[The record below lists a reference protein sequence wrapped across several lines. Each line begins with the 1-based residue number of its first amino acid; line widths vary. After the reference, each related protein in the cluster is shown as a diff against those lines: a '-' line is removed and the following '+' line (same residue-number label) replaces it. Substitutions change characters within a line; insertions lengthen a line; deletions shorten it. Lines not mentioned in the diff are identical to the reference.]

1 MNTILHPTQKESAVF
16 LPDEMSVQQ
25 RIEEQH
31 QIDLQEQEAME
42 QAYLEYARGVELYRE
57 LIRTEIDHERILMLK
72 SLLMGYQEDNK

>member
-1 MNTILHPTQKESAVF
+1 VNIVLYPTQKELDVF

-25 RIEEQH
+25 RLEEQH

>member
-1 MNTILHPTQKESAVF
+1 MNIILYPTQKELDVF

-25 RIEEQH
+25 RLEEQH
-31 QIDLQEQEAME
+31 QLDLQEQEAME

>member
-1 MNTILHPTQKESAVF
+1 MF

-25 RIEEQH
+25 RLEEQH
-31 QIDLQEQEAME
+31 HIDLQEQEAME

-72 SLLMGYQEDNK
+72 SLLMAYQEDNK

>member
-1 MNTILHPTQKESAVF
+1 MF

-25 RIEEQH
+25 RLEEQH
-31 QIDLQEQEAME
+31 QLDLQEQEAME

>member
-1 MNTILHPTQKESAVF
+1 MNIVLYPTQKELDVF

-25 RIEEQH
+25 RLEEQH
-31 QIDLQEQEAME
+31 QLDLQEQEAME

>member
-1 MNTILHPTQKESAVF
+1 MNIVLYPTQKELDVF

-25 RIEEQH
+25 RLEEQH

>member
-1 MNTILHPTQKESAVF
+1 VF

-25 RIEEQH
+25 HLEEQH
-31 QIDLQEQEAME
+31 QLDLQEQEAME

>member
-1 MNTILHPTQKESAVF
+1 MF

-25 RIEEQH
+25 HLEEQH
-31 QIDLQEQEAME
+31 QLDLQEQEAME

>member
-1 MNTILHPTQKESAVF
+1 MNIVLYPTQKESDVF

-25 RIEEQH
+25 RLEEQH
-31 QIDLQEQEAME
+31 QLDLQEQEAME

>member
-1 MNTILHPTQKESAVF
+1 MNIVLYPTQKELDVF

-25 RIEEQH
+25 RLEEQH

-57 LIRTEIDHERILMLK
+57 LIRTEIDHQRILMLK